1 MVGPWGHGVAGRAP
15 LDHQLFDGGGV
26 LLFPPK
32 GWSAKDPE

>member
-1 MVGPWGHGVAGRAP
+1 MAWRDGR
-15 LDHQLFDGGGV
+15 HWIINCSMGGGV

>member
-1 MVGPWGHGVAGRAP
+1 MAWRDGR
-15 LDHQLFDGGGV
+15 HWIINCSMGGV